1 MGSVK
6 FDAKEYS
13 KVTYQILIDISRVWY
28 YRKIITAKLL
38 FDDGFS
44 IETIADEFNVSHSTA
59 ENYIN
64 KFNELMKSTDSETQY
79 KFFVALQTPDKMA
92 SPKIMDS
99 IVEYVYQLEIHKEK
113 WFFKFAEKSN

>member
-1 MGSVK
+1 MGNVN
-6 FDAKEYS
+6 FDVKEYS
-13 KVTYQILIDISRVWY
+13 RITYQILIDISRVWY

-38 FDDGFS
+38 SEDGLP
-44 IETIADEFNVSHSTA
+44 IDAIAEEFNVSYSTA
-59 ENYIN
+59 RNYIN
-64 KFNELMKSTDSETQY
+64 KFNDLMKSTDSEAQY

-92 SPKIMDS
+92 SPEIMDS

>member
-1 MGSVK
+1 MGNVN
-6 FDAKEYS
+6 FDVKEYS
-13 KVTYQILIDISRVWY
+13 RITYQILIDISRVWY

-38 FDDGFS
+38 SEDGLS
-44 IETIADEFNVSHSTA
+44 IDAIAEEFNVSYSTA
-59 ENYIN
+59 RNYIN
-64 KFNELMKSTDSETQY
+64 KFNELMKSTDSEAQY

-92 SPKIMDS
+92 SPEIMDS

>member
-6 FDAKEYS
+6 FDVKEYS
-13 KVTYQILIDISRVWY
+13 KITYQILIDISRVWY

-44 IETIADEFNVSHSTA
+44 IDAIADKFNVSHSKA
-59 ENYIN
+59 SDYIN
-64 KFNELMKSTDSETQY
+64 KFNELMKSSDSEAQY

-92 SPKIMDS
+92 SPEIMDS
-99 IVEYVYQLEIHKEK
+99 IVEYVYQLEIYKEK
-113 WFFKFAEKSN
+113 WFFKLAEKSN